1 MTISSEEVGLKR
13 KGGELWSFESQLE
26 EKPGGQQ
33 QKVVLGVDGGG
44 SSTRCVCVA
53 TPLPSRVEDLRS
65 LALAETGASN
75 RNSVGGKFA
84 VSAFQFHYISS
95 ISMRKPNL
103 SMHSL
108 KHGQG
113 DYAEGRHLFHHLALF
128 SLCLQCC
135 QQRYC
140 KTTKIVFNACAL
152 SISSLSWICFF
163 GAHSVHQCFFTLVTV
178 SSET

>member
-1 MTISSEEVGLKR
+1 MIWEFELSFRGYPVGAPMTISSEEVGPKR

-44 SSTRCVCVA
+44 SNTRCVCVA

-84 VSAFQFHYISS
+84 VSAFQFQYISS
-95 ISMRKPNL
+95 MSM
-103 SMHSL
+103 
-108 KHGQG
+108 
-113 DYAEGRHLFHHLALF
+113 
-128 SLCLQCC
+128 
-135 QQRYC
+135 
-140 KTTKIVFNACAL
+140 
-152 SISSLSWICFF
+152 
-163 GAHSVHQCFFTLVTV
+163 
-178 SSET
+178 